1 MSESVPWCTACHAML
16 NSASADRPAALAAYR
31 LPRPTTI
38 ACASLLVCWLPSQ
51 ALAQQADDDAT
62 VQAVGVSAQA
72 IKRSAKA
79 SIVGLG
85 DLPAWETPAQAQTFS
100 VDALRDAFVT
110 RLADLTRLDAST
122 TDSYNTVGY
131 WDYLT
136 VRGFTLD
143 NAYNYRREGLPVNAE
158 TRLPLENKS
167 AIELF
172 KGTSGIQA
180 GVSAP
185 GGLVNLQVKR
195 PEGRV
200 HSAFFSLT
208 DAGEAR
214 AAADI
219 GGRFGPERSLGLRV
233 NAAVARLNTQVDNTE
248 GHSRLLSVATDWRVS
263 RDTLIELELEDSWQS
278 QPSVAGLSL
287 LGDRLPSS
295 RMFSRNLNL
304 NSQPWSQPVQF
315 EGRTGTVRWTQ
326 NLQAGWKST
335 LTYGEQHLRTN
346 DRAAFPFGWN
356 EYVGPGP
363 EDYAYYYNFKSD
375 GSVDLYDYRS
385 DNERRITRSLLAQ
398 LEGRVRLGG
407 QEHNLRFG
415 VLRSLYRTAIKP
427 QAYNYVG
434 TLNVLTDPY
443 QQFAASPTME
453 SPSPNR
459 WENST
464 ELSVQDHVRL
474 APNWQAWLGV
484 RHTSLSRHSQETD
497 GDDDTYINQTI
508 NTPWAA
514 LGWTLAPQTQAYVS
528 WGEGVETKAAPRNA
542 SLLNAGQILPAA
554 KSRQTEVGVKGQY
567 NAGRVTAQWGANL
580 FQTIRPLA
588 ETVDNT
594 FRYNGDAR
602 HRGVEGFWQGR
613 MGPWGLAASAMLLDA
628 ERRGSTE
635 AAVNGKQPVNV
646 PERTVKLSG
655 SHTWGLPVPLTLQA
669 DVVHEGSRWVDTGN
683 TLRLPAW
690 TRLDLGMRAV
700 QGRDALRTITWRL
713 GVANVFDKRG
723 WREAPSMF
731 GGHTYLFPIMGRTVT
746 VSAQVDF

>member
-1 MSESVPWCTACHAML
+1 MPTSVHA
-16 NSASADRPAALAAYR
+16 ARHAAPAALR
-31 LPRPTTI
+31 PPRPT
-38 ACASLLVCWLPSQ
+38 
-51 ALAQQADDDAT
+51 ALASAALLACLLQAAQAQQVAEDAT
-62 VQAVGVSAQA
+62 VQAVGVSAPA

-100 VDALRDAFVT
+100 SDVLRDAFVT

-167 AIELF
+167 AVELF

-185 GGLVNLQVKR
+185 GGLVNLLVKR

-200 HSAFFSLT
+200 HSAFFSVN

-214 AAADI
+214 AAVDV

-233 NAAVARLNTQVDNTE
+233 NAAVARLNTQIDNTE
-248 GHSRLLSVATDWRVS
+248 GHSRLLSVATDWRLS
-263 RDTLIELELEDSWQS
+263 RNTLIELELEDSWQS

-295 RMFSRNLNL
+295 RTFSRKLNL
-304 NSQPWSQPVQF
+304 NNQPWSQPVQF
-315 EGRTGTVRWTQ
+315 EGRTGTLRWTQ
-326 NLQAGWKST
+326 NFQAGWRST
-335 LTYGEQHLRTN
+335 VTYGEQHLRSN

-356 EYVGPGP
+356 EYVGPGAD
-363 EDYAYYYNFKSD
+363 DYAYYYNFKSD

-398 LEGRVRLGG
+398 LDGRMQLAGL
-407 QEHNLRFG
+407 EHNVRFG
-415 VLRSLYRTAIKP
+415 LLRSLYRTSLKP
-427 QAYNYVG
+427 QAYNDVG
-434 TLNVLTDPY
+434 TLNVLTGPY
-443 QQFAASPTME
+443 APTVAAPEMDDA
-453 SPSPNR
+453 SPNR

-474 APNWQAWLGV
+474 APNWQAWVGV
-484 RHTSLSRHSQETD
+484 RHTSLSRHRQETD
-497 GDDDTYINQTI
+497 GAKDTYIDQTL

-542 SLLNAGQILPAA
+542 ALANAGQILPAA

-567 NAGRVTAQWGANL
+567 SAGRVSAQWGANL
-580 FQTIRPLA
+580 FQTLRPLA
-588 ETVDNT
+588 ETIDST

-602 HRGVEGFWQGR
+602 HRGLEGFWQGR
-613 MGPWGLAASAMLLDA
+613 VGPWGLAASAMVLDA
-628 ERRGSTE
+628 ERRGSTDGT
-635 AAVNGKQPVNV
+635 VNGKQPVNV
-646 PERTVKLSG
+646 PERTVKVSG
-655 SHTWGLPVPLTLQA
+655 SHTWGLPVPLTVQA
-669 DVVHEGSRWVDTGN
+669 DVVHEGSRWVDTAN
-683 TLRLPAW
+683 TVRLPAW
-690 TRLDLGMRAV
+690 TRLDLGVRAV
-700 QGRDALRTITWRL
+700 QGREALRTVTWRL
-713 GVANVFDKRG
+713 NVANVFDKRG

-731 GGHTYLFPIMGRTVT
+731 GGHTYLFPILGRTVT
-746 VSAQVDF
+746 ASAQIDF

>member
-1 MSESVPWCTACHAML
+1 ML
-16 NSASADRPAALAAYR
+16 TTASALRSAAR
-31 LPRPTTI
+31 LPLRPTTI
-38 ACASLLVCWLPSQ
+38 ACATLLVCGLHGP
-51 ALAQQADDDAT
+51 AFAQQAPDEAA

-85 DLPAWETPAQAQTFS
+85 ELPAWETPAQAQTFS
-100 VDALRDAFVT
+100 ADALRDAFAT

-167 AIELF
+167 AVELF

-185 GGLVNLQVKR
+185 GGLVNLLVKR

-200 HSAFFSLT
+200 HSAFFSVN

-219 GGRFGPERSLGLRV
+219 GGRFGPDRSLGLRV

-278 QPSVAGLSL
+278 QPSVAGLSV
-287 LGDRLPSS
+287 LGNRLPSS
-295 RMFSRNLNL
+295 RLFSRNLNL
-304 NSQPWSQPVQF
+304 NNQAWSQPVQF
-315 EGRTGTVRWTQ
+315 EGRTGTLRWTQ
-326 NLQAGWKST
+326 ALQSGWKST
-335 LTYGEQHLRTN
+335 VTYGEQHLRTN
-346 DRAAFPFGWN
+346 DRAAFPFGCAS
-356 EYVGPGP
+356 VP
-363 EDYAYYYNFKSD
+363 DTYYLSACGNGDF
-375 GSVDLYDYRS
+375 DLYDYRS

-398 LEGRVRLGG
+398 LEGRVQMAGLDHNVRLG
-407 QEHNLRFG
+407 L
-415 VLRSLYRTAIKP
+415 LRSLYRSALKP
-427 QAYNYVG
+427 QAYNPVG
-434 TLNVLTDPY
+434 TLNLLVDPY
-443 QQFAASPTME
+443 QPFGPQPAME
-453 SPSPNR
+453 SASPNR

-474 APNWQAWLGV
+474 APNWQAWLGL
-484 RHTSLSRHSQETD
+484 RHTRLSRHSQETD
-497 GDDDTYINQTI
+497 GDDNTYIDQSV

-514 LGWTLAPQTQAYVS
+514 LGWTFAPQTQAYVS
-528 WGEGVETKAAPRNA
+528 WGEGVETKAAPRNG
-542 SLLNAGQILPAA
+542 SLANAGQILPAA

-567 NAGRVTAQWGANL
+567 SAGRVTAQWGANV

-588 ETVDNT
+588 ETVGNT
-594 FRYNGDAR
+594 FGYNGDAR
-602 HRGVEGFWQGR
+602 HRGLEGFWQGR

-628 ERRGSTE
+628 ERRGSIDAT
-635 AAVNGKQPVNV
+635 VNGKQPVNV

-655 SHTWGLPVPLTLQA
+655 SHTWGLPMPLTLQA
-669 DVVHEGSRWVDTGN
+669 DVVHEGSRAVDTAN

-690 TRLDLGMRAV
+690 TRLDLGLRAV
-700 QGRDALRTITWRL
+700 QGQDALRTVTWRV

-731 GGHTYLFPIMGRTVT
+731 GGHTYLFPILGRTVT

>member
-1 MSESVPWCTACHAML
+1 MSEPVPWCTARHAMPT
-16 NSASADRPAALAAYR
+16 SVHAARHAAPAALR
-31 LPRPTTI
+31 PPRPT
-38 ACASLLVCWLPSQ
+38 
-51 ALAQQADDDAT
+51 ALASAALLACLLQAAQAQQVAEDAT
-62 VQAVGVSAQA
+62 VQAVGVSAPA

-100 VDALRDAFVT
+100 SDVLRDAFVT

-167 AIELF
+167 AVELF

-185 GGLVNLQVKR
+185 GGLVNLLVKR

-200 HSAFFSLT
+200 HSAFFSVN

-214 AAADI
+214 AAVDV

-233 NAAVARLNTQVDNTE
+233 NAAVARLNTQIDNTE
-248 GHSRLLSVATDWRVS
+248 GHSRLLSVATDWRLS
-263 RDTLIELELEDSWQS
+263 RNTLIELELEDSWQS

-295 RMFSRNLNL
+295 RTFSRKLNL
-304 NSQPWSQPVQF
+304 NNQPWSQPVQF
-315 EGRTGTVRWTQ
+315 EGRTGTLRWTQ
-326 NLQAGWKST
+326 NFQAGWRST
-335 LTYGEQHLRTN
+335 VTYGEQHLRSN

-356 EYVGPGP
+356 EYVGPGAD
-363 EDYAYYYNFKSD
+363 DYAYYYNFKSD

-398 LEGRVRLGG
+398 LDGRMQLAGL
-407 QEHNLRFG
+407 EHNVRFG
-415 VLRSLYRTAIKP
+415 LLRSLYRTSLKP
-427 QAYNYVG
+427 QAYNDVG
-434 TLNVLTDPY
+434 TLNVLTGPY
-443 QQFAASPTME
+443 APTVAAPEMDDA
-453 SPSPNR
+453 SPNR

-474 APNWQAWLGV
+474 APNWQAWVGV

-497 GDDDTYINQTI
+497 GAKDTYIDQTL

-542 SLLNAGQILPAA
+542 ALANAGQILPAA

-567 NAGRVTAQWGANL
+567 SAGRVSAQWGANL
-580 FQTIRPLA
+580 FQTLRPLA
-588 ETVDNT
+588 ETIDST

-602 HRGVEGFWQGR
+602 HRGLEGFWQGR
-613 MGPWGLAASAMLLDA
+613 VGPWGLAASAMVLDA
-628 ERRGSTE
+628 ERRGSTDGT
-635 AAVNGKQPVNV
+635 VNGKQPVNV
-646 PERTVKLSG
+646 PERTVKVSG
-655 SHTWGLPVPLTLQA
+655 SHTWGLPVPLTVQA
-669 DVVHEGSRWVDTGN
+669 DVVHEGSRWVDTAN
-683 TLRLPAW
+683 TVRLPAW
-690 TRLDLGMRAV
+690 TRLDLGVRAV
-700 QGRDALRTITWRL
+700 QGREALRTVTWRL
-713 GVANVFDKRG
+713 NVANVFDKRG

-731 GGHTYLFPIMGRTVT
+731 GGHTYLFPILGRTVT
-746 VSAQVDF
+746 ASAQIDF